1 MIKKIDVLGLPLDNY
16 TVREAM
22 QQIES
27 YTSNNVLNT
36 IECISM
42 QMLMLAEEDE
52 VVREVIQSLDMAVI
66 GEKEI
71 LQATKSSSMQR
82 IRETE
87 ENDFFFEFF
96 KRIERNHKSVYLIGE
111 SEQKVEE
118 VKAELQ
124 HEFKKI
130 VIAGAYAT
138 ENCVGALDAVINEMN
153 ATTPDIIVSVLPTP
167 AQEHFFWEH
176 KDKMNA
182 NVWYGMGD
190 LPIRRKHGVWG
201 RIQRMIHRGKL
212 KSSILKYDAK
222 NEA

>member
-22 QQIES
+22 RQIES

-36 IECISM
+36 IESISM

-182 NVWYGMGD
+182 NVWYGMGF
-190 LPIRRKHGVWG
+190 IEE
-201 RIQRMIHRGKL
+201 
-212 KSSILKYDAK
+212 
-222 NEA
+222 N

>member
-22 QQIES
+22 RQIES

-36 IECISM
+36 IESISM

-201 RIQRMIHRGKL
+201 RIQRMIHRRKL